1 MVNCHAVSVKLHGGK
16 TLTFSDDKPVLE
28 ILKACASSLDIS
40 AHYITRFT
48 IQTENGLLLPYR
60 KGIPNNADT
69 FTLFAFD
76 DLPLDEM
83 LHNNVPC
90 FMYYFNQCKNQF
102 LTGDHVTCDVN
113 NETSM
118 LLHRE
123 LFLAF
128 LRMNGLSLK
137 RPEIGKNLRKYTSIF
152 KINLA
157 DEKSFLVN
165 VTNAITELEKCSMK
179 QHMLNFIENYRLH
192 ALLGKKR
199 YTKFVGI
206 EVAFEM
212 QPILLSEVL
221 ISEKSVQ
228 ILSLSKTLKL
238 QDISAVSSHHS
249 LKVDLSMA
257 DGSHCILHLPS
268 FVSFETFLT
277 VLDHYVRLQNR
288 DTSCPLSSIVEIPTE
303 VCVKDTENQFE
314 WLKEPI
320 VPFEDISSK
329 EVKLALEIYGKS
341 SGLYG
346 LIKNDH
352 LFKSSKGTIYI
363 LIYCV
368 ENTVCEKIICCKEGM
383 YHFENSPHLRYTS
396 IPALIR
402 LCRLGLASSPCKTY
416 LLTKQ
421 INDSLLSDI
430 QYPEVRDIII
440 SQSDLSALYL
450 AQETWLATIYRGKL
464 TTKQRMITHFAY
476 NSMLISDEAR
486 KAIFS
491 EASVLAKVESENVLQ
506 ILHLCVSLDA
516 TATKYI
522 TEDIPFY
529 TLHEHLKT
537 EYIPTYARLDM
548 NIRISEDCTD
558 GPMAFTLLFKYV
570 RDIVAG
576 LKFLHNHNIVHT
588 LPAPQHI
595 LLDQVSNKLKLFDAG
610 FFGKLFTSSSHPRHI
625 IQQSES
631 FEVSVLRWMS
641 ETSIFKSEALNSTYQ
656 DRYPY
661 NIFSKITVDMI

>member
-228 ILSLSKTLKL
+228 IL
-238 QDISAVSSHHS
+238 
-249 LKVDLSMA
+249 
-257 DGSHCILHLPS
+257 
-268 FVSFETFLT
+268 
-277 VLDHYVRLQNR
+277 Y
-288 DTSCPLSSIVEIPTE
+288 
-303 VCVKDTENQFE
+303 
-314 WLKEPI
+314 
-320 VPFEDISSK
+320 
-329 EVKLALEIYGKS
+329 
-341 SGLYG
+341 
-346 LIKNDH
+346 
-352 LFKSSKGTIYI
+352 
-363 LIYCV
+363 
-368 ENTVCEKIICCKEGM
+368 
-383 YHFENSPHLRYTS
+383 
-396 IPALIR
+396 
-402 LCRLGLASSPCKTY
+402 
-416 LLTKQ
+416 
-421 INDSLLSDI
+421 
-430 QYPEVRDIII
+430 
-440 SQSDLSALYL
+440 
-450 AQETWLATIYRGKL
+450 
-464 TTKQRMITHFAY
+464 
-476 NSMLISDEAR
+476 
-486 KAIFS
+486 
-491 EASVLAKVESENVLQ
+491 
-506 ILHLCVSLDA
+506 
-516 TATKYI
+516 
-522 TEDIPFY
+522 
-529 TLHEHLKT
+529 
-537 EYIPTYARLDM
+537 
-548 NIRISEDCTD
+548 
-558 GPMAFTLLFKYV
+558 
-570 RDIVAG
+570 IVAE
-576 LKFLHNHNIVHT
+576 I
-588 LPAPQHI
+588 
-595 LLDQVSNKLKLFDAG
+595 
-610 FFGKLFTSSSHPRHI
+610 
-625 IQQSES
+625 
-631 FEVSVLRWMS
+631 
-641 ETSIFKSEALNSTYQ
+641 
-656 DRYPY
+656 
-661 NIFSKITVDMI
+661 